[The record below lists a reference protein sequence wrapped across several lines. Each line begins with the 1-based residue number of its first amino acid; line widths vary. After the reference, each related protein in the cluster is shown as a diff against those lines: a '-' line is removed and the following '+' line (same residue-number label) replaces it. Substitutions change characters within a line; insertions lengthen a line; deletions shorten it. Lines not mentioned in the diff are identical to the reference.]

1 MYVRIGLAIRSNSMS
16 IQWAGLGPEL
26 MLALDRER
34 DEPLGAQLERELR
47 EAIRTGRLAAGERLP
62 SSRELAR
69 ELRVSRGLVQ
79 ECYAQLLAE
88 GFLSARTGSGTR
100 VAGGAERR
108 APSPPPR
115 AADQPPRLDVD
126 FRMGTPDS
134 NSFPRRD
141 WMWAMR
147 EATRTAPAE
156 AFGYGDPRGSRR
168 LREVLAGYLRRVR
181 RADADP
187 ELIVICA
194 GFAQGINLVERVLG
208 GSGVETLA
216 FEDPGFADDRAN
228 AARWGLK
235 PATARVD
242 SDGVDVNDL
251 TATGARGVLL
261 TPAHQAPTGVV
272 LAPGRRQALVRWADE
287 HEATIIEDDYDSEFR
302 YDREP
307 VGVLQGL
314 APHRVATIG
323 TVSKSLSPAL
333 RLGWVL
339 CPPSLA
345 EAIASEKDNDD
356 RGSPML
362 EQLALATLIESGRYD
377 RHLRRMRGV
386 YSSRR
391 QALIDALA
399 EHAPRVTLHGLAAGI
414 HAVAALPAHADEREI
429 AAAARERSIGLYPMS
444 RYRAD
449 GDPRPPQLALGFG
462 DLSEPAISRGIATI
476 ADLLR

>member
-1 MYVRIGLAIRSNSMS
+1 MS

-34 DEPLGAQLERELR
+34 EQPLGAQLESELR
-47 EAIRTGRLAAGERLP
+47 EAIRSGRLAADERLP
-62 SSRELAR
+62 SSREMAR
-69 ELRVSRGLVQ
+69 ELGVSRGLVQ

-100 VAGGAERR
+100 VAQGAERR
-108 APSPPPR
+108 AVGPLPR
-115 AADQPPRLDVD
+115 ADQRPRLDVD
-126 FRMGTPDS
+126 FRMGTPDA

-147 EATRTAPAE
+147 EVMRTAPAE

-187 ELIVICA
+187 ELIIICA
-194 GFAQGINLVERVLG
+194 GFAQGINLVLRVLAQ
-208 GSGVETLA
+208 SGVATVA
-216 FEDPGFADDRAN
+216 FENPGFSSDRAN
-228 AARWGLK
+228 AQRWELK
-235 PATARVD
+235 PATVPVD
-242 SDGVDVNDL
+242 SDGVDVDAL
-251 TATGARGVLL
+251 AASGARGVLL

-272 LAPGRRQALVRWADE
+272 LAPHRRQALVRWANEQD
-287 HEATIIEDDYDSEFR
+287 ATIIEDDYDSEFR

-333 RLGWVL
+333 RLGWIA
-339 CPPSLA
+339 CPPSLL
-345 EAIASEKDNDD
+345 EAIVSEKHRDD

-362 EQLALATLIESGRYD
+362 EQLALATLIESGRFD

-391 QALIDALA
+391 LALIDALA
-399 EHAPRVTLHGLAAGI
+399 EHAPGVSLHGLAAGI
-414 HAVAALPAHADEREI
+414 HAVAALPRDADEREI
-429 AAAARERSIGLYPMS
+429 TETARERSIGLYPMS
-444 RYRAD
+444 RYRA
-449 GDPRPPQLALGFG
+449 GGEMRPPQLALGFG
-462 DLSEPAISRGIATI
+462 NLSEPAIARGIATV
-476 ADLLR
+476 ADLLG